1 MREQLNQTMV
11 VAGTGKV
18 SGKPD
23 VVTIQLGITTHAAQL
38 SDALTDNTNRSQSV
52 IDQLT
57 ALGIQ
62 REDIQTSLFN
72 VSPQYDYID
81 GQQHFREYEVQHQL
95 KVTVHDSQKVGEIID
110 AAVQS
115 GATEVSSIQFG
126 IENSSELYEEALMKA
141 VQNAHSHAQALA
153 QASEVVLNHVPVH
166 IQETTQPQAIPFS
179 VQVMKMSTA
188 PPIESGLLEVVANV
202 MITYSYR

>member
-11 VAGTGKV
+11 VGGTGMV

-23 VVTIQLGITTHAAQL
+23 LVSIQLGITTHAAQL
-38 SDALTDNTNRSQSV
+38 SDALTDNSDRSQSV

-57 ALGIQ
+57 ALGVS

-81 GQQHFREYEVQHQL
+81 GQQHFREYEVHHQL
-95 KVTVHDSQKVGEIID
+95 KVTVRDIQDVGEIID
-110 AAVQS
+110 AAVRA
-115 GATEVSSIQFG
+115 GATEVSSIQFS
-126 IENSSELYEEALMKA
+126 IDNSSELYEEALTKA
-141 VQNAHSHAQALA
+141 VRNAQSHALALA
-153 QASEVVLNHVPVH
+153 QAAEVVLNHVPVH
-166 IQETTQPQAIPFS
+166 IQETTQPQAMPFT
-179 VQVMKMSTA
+179 VQAMKMSKA
-188 PPIESGLLEVVANV
+188 PPIESGVLEVVANV